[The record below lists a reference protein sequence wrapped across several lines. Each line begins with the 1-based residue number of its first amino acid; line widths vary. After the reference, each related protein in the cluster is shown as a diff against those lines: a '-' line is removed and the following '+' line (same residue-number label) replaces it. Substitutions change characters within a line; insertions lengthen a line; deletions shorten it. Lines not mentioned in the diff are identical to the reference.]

1 MDAELTVELYNCVVT
16 APQTRFPLDYVNKT
30 VSLKYCGQ
38 ESFFHLSHG
47 LFSSNDVDAGTRLLL
62 KSVAARLDLS
72 TLTSVLDV
80 GCGMG
85 VIGISIARAAA
96 KAHVTFQDRDAL
108 AVAFAR
114 ENATA
119 NKVQD
124 ADFDCG
130 LAFRNLDGR
139 TFDLVVSNLPAK
151 AGRPVLESFF
161 QTVPHLLSR
170 SGVGAVVIVAPLS
183 QLARDSIQ
191 ESDCL
196 LFHAESTSQHS
207 VFLFRKA
214 ENVPARAAVV
224 PGLEPYLRARQTF
237 SSGGIDY
244 ELETAYNLPDFDT
257 VGYGVEL
264 AQEMLS
270 AAVIKGDV
278 LFWNPGQ
285 GHLPVYAE
293 RESPGR
299 FASVKI
305 AGRDA
310 LELEIAGC
318 NMASA
323 GRESVSA
330 LLLPTEAGLAETLS
344 HGSLDLLCAM
354 LRPVPKAPWHMDL
367 ALSARALLRKGGA
380 LLAAGASTEVF
391 RVLDQCRSFKMAE
404 SVKRLGHRAVLLR
417 PR

>member
-1 MDAELTVELYNCVVT
+1 MT

-30 VSLKYCGQ
+30 VSLKYRGQ

-62 KSVAARLDLS
+62 KSVAARVDLS

-96 KAHVTFQDRDAL
+96 RAHVTFQDRDAL

-114 ENATA
+114 ENANA
-119 NKVQD
+119 NKIQD

-130 LAFRNLDGR
+130 LAFRNLGGR

-161 QTVPHLLSR
+161 QTVPHMLSR
-170 SGVGAVVIVAPLS
+170 SGVAAVVIVEPLS

-191 ESDCL
+191 RADCL

-207 VFLFRKA
+207 VFLFQKA
-214 ENVPARAAVV
+214 ENAPARAAVF
-224 PGLEPYLRARQTF
+224 PGIEPYLRARQRF
-237 SSGGIDY
+237 SSEGIDY

-264 AQEMLS
+264 AQETLS
-270 AAVIKGDV
+270 SAVIKGDV

-293 RESPGR
+293 RKSPGG
-299 FASVKI
+299 FASVTI

-310 LELEIAGC
+310 LELEIAGR

-323 GRESVSA
+323 GREATSA
-330 LLLPTEAGLAETLS
+330 FLLPTEAGLTEALS
-344 HGSLDLLCAM
+344 SGSLDLLCAM
-354 LRPVPKAPWHMDL
+354 LHPVPKAPWHMDL
-367 ALSARALLRKGGA
+367 ALSAQALLRKGGA
-380 LLAAGASTEVF
+380 LLAAGSSTEVF
-391 RVLDQCRSFKMAE
+391 RVLDQCRSFKIAE

-417 PR
+417 AR